1 MFGAEISENFS
12 SIGILVT
19 AFTNTG
25 ESTTLRSLPPL
36 NEILFYSFDSIDS
49 KERQPVID
57 FVS

>member
-49 KERQPVID
+49 KER
-57 FVS
+57 